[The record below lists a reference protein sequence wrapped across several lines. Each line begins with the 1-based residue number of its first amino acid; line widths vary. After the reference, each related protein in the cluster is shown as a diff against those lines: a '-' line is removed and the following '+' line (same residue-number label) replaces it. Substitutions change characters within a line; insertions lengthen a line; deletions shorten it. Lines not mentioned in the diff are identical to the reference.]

1 MSHSVPEGDTVWRTA
16 RSLDR
21 ALAGHIL
28 TDTDFRV
35 PSLATVDL
43 AGGRVRQT
51 VSRGKHLLTHIDLG
65 HLRWTLHTHLKMEG
79 CWQIYAPAQRWRRPP
94 HEARLVLSTPDKVA
108 VGFALGIV
116 ELLPRSEEHLVIGHL
131 GPDLLGVD
139 WDEEEAVRRLS
150 ADPDRQQ
157 LAALLD
163 QTNLTGAT
171 TASPT
176 ARSIGEAL
184 LDQRNL
190 AGLGTL
196 YTTETLFLTGVCP
209 LTPVTEV
216 HDLAKV
222 VAMAR
227 RLMMFNR
234 DRNIPVTTGNIGQGN
249 RLYVY
254 LRTGEP
260 CRRCG
265 TTITSGPVGAP
276 PEERLTYW
284 CPACQ
289 PITEGRGR

>member
-1 MSHSVPEGDTVWRTA
+1 VSHSVPEGDTVWRTA

-116 ELLPRSEEHLVIGHL
+116 ELLPRSEEHLVVGHL

-150 ADPDRQQ
+150 ADPGRP
-157 LAALLD
+157 LWAALLD
-163 QTNLTGAT
+163 QTNLAGIGTMYAAELCFTSGLHPDRPVGAVPDLLRLVRRAHLMLEANKERAVQAT
-171 TASPT
+171 TGDL
-176 ARSIGEAL
+176 REG
-184 LDQRNL
+184 QRL
-190 AGLGTL
+190 W
-196 YTTETLFLTGVCP
+196 
-209 LTPVTEV
+209 V
-216 HDLAKV
+216 HS
-222 VAMAR
+222 
-227 RLMMFNR
+227 
-234 DRNIPVTTGNIGQGN
+234 RNGQ
-249 RLYVY
+249 
-254 LRTGEP
+254 P

-265 TTITSGPVGAP
+265 TPIAMAIRGEPGR
-276 PEERLTYW
+276 ERAACW
-284 CPACQ
+284 CPHCQ
-289 PITEGRGR
+289 PAEG